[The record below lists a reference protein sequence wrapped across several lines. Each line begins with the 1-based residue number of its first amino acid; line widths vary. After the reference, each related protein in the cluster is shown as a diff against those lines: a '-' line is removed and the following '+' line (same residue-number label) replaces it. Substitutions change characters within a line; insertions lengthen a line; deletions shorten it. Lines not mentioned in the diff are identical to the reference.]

1 MLYRV
6 DYLLAVIF
14 LGALA
19 GAFFGKRMSSIES
32 GRLARGYYVTIS
44 ILLLVR
50 AVAIVGSIVLGNGS
64 GWVKVG
70 SFIGDAGN
78 FLFGALFG
86 IAMRRSNSS
95 AFLREPAFLSS
106 LCLWSGFAFVISG
119 YTKAFYMQAMSDF
132 FTQSGYSIAFLKFIM
147 TIEVL
152 GGIALVVPG
161 ATIPALAGLSIDM
174 FGAVYTHIHNGD
186 PIHDSTGAI
195 GQLIR
200 LGVIVALWVLQRESG
215 ITARYLRNAMVGVIM
230 AAFLSLGIA
239 VTGSILL
246 RHASTSGASIR

>member
-14 LGALA
+14 LGTLA
-19 GAFFGKRMSSIES
+19 GSFFGKRMSSIES
-32 GRLARGYYVTIS
+32 SRLARGYYVAIS
-44 ILLLVR
+44 ILLLLR
-50 AVAIVGSIVLGNGS
+50 ALAIVGSIVLGNGS

-119 YTKAFYMQAMSDF
+119 YTKALYMQTMSGF

-152 GGIALVVPG
+152 GGIALVVPWT
-161 ATIPALAGLSIDM
+161 TIPALAGLSIDM
-174 FGAVYTHIHNGD
+174 FGAIYTHIHNGD

-200 LGVIVALWVLQRESG
+200 LGAIVALWVLQRESG
-215 ITARYLRNAMVGVIM
+215 ITARSIRKAMVGVIM
-230 AAFLSLGIA
+230 VAFLCLGIA

-246 RHASTSGASIR
+246 RHASTSGAPIR